1 MSLTYDLTRCEN
13 LRFKDESL
21 TEGERDIAWRWTD
34 AVIFRTMA
42 VGIGEIT
49 AENAVEFW
57 TRNMIFSLLTES
69 PRLSYELILEHVGLR
84 TNVLKESDTK
94 WRKRILDGKTM
105 DLRYDLQTRLA
116 HEAKQEEAA
125 TAVARDEAGLAP
137 RDSFSYGR

>member
-57 TRNMIFSLLTES
+57 TRSMIFSLLTES

-84 TNVLKESDTK
+84 TNVFPKESDTK
-94 WRKRILDGKTM
+94 WPKRIFDGKTM
-105 DLRYDLQTRLA
+105 DLRYELQTRLA
-116 HEAKQEEAA
+116 HEAKQKEAA
-125 TAVARDEAGLAP
+125 AVA
-137 RDSFSYGR
+137 GR